1 MEETAVIGLG
11 MQKYCVLQ
19 TVYKSNYFQP
29 PFFFFICNVCSFI
42 SLDINNKTEPR
53 NDGSGL
59 KSYLEYIIAL
69 CSQVKYDAYVF
80 PIVFV

>member
-19 TVYKSNYFQP
+19 IKLFSTP
-29 PFFFFICNVCSFI
+29 LFFFVCNVCSFI